1 MGYDRFSGLGSM
13 KALVDQ
19 IDQWLVETQGWTQNA
34 LSTSTDYGYAAW
46 SVGDCYIQVEYGG
59 AGTPSGHTLQNSV
72 LRIYQS
78 GDYAGRRGSSGA
90 VGARLI
96 YSGLHGE
103 FGGTGATDSKY
114 PSVLVSMSSS
124 TASYTP
130 ALDITD
136 GTLHCFGSDPAEL
149 SNKQYAH
156 FVLDPVSGGQYRH
169 FGWGHGEPYGSG
181 YGSLP
186 YKYGSSYGSSSGLQ
200 ATESLSSDIR
210 ALMNF
215 EGGETTPTWQS
226 VALPD
231 LMPESDYATVKVTA
245 GAIPRI
251 SAGTTWLVNLDLY
264 HAGAGEDN
272 SSGFIGMFS
281 GCWTSPF
288 YGSLLSLRGDIER
301 KFLPLFPNEIALS
314 YRDSAIS
321 LSGKSS
327 QGNSESVAA
336 SDAIVEMVVGGTEMY
351 RYLDESVAVS
361 DDISLSLAATAVTL
375 GDTISVTDEEHI
387 ITKGFD
393 SVSVQDSALVRVEK
407 PGQVHEQYLLGKQ
420 RDVFVC
426 NIADIGPGEEVEIGG
441 LYYVFFPLYIKST
454 QTGYSGYE
462 SKHCGIAYV
471 RR

>member
-130 ALDITD
+130 ALDITN

-156 FVLDPVSGGQYRH
+156 FVLDPASGGQYRH

-215 EGGETTPTWQS
+215 EGGEATPGWQS

-321 LSGKSS
+321 SSVKSS
-327 QGNSESVAA
+327 QGNSESIAA
-336 SDAIVEMVVGGTEMY
+336 SDAVATLMVGATEV
-351 RYLDESVAVS
+351 YLS
-361 DDISLSLAATAVTL
+361 DTV
-375 GDTISVTDEEHI
+375 SVTDDYSRADGQESI
-387 ITKGFD
+387 
-393 SVSVQDSALVRVEK
+393 SVEDRALVRVEAA
-407 PGQVHEQYLLGKQ
+407 GQVHEQYLLGKQ
-420 RDVFVC
+420 RDLFVC
-426 NIADIGPGEEVEIGG
+426 NIADIEPGEEIEIGG
-441 LYYVFFPLYIKST
+441 VNYVFFPLYIKST